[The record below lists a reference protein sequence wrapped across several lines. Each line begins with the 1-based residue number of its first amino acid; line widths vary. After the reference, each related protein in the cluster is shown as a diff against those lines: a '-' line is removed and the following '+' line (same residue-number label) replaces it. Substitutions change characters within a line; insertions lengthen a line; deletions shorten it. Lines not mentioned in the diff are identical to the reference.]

1 MAFPKFNQ
9 VVLVRSPAIAA
20 PTSNVTSLTPQYF
33 QNYGS
38 KRVQITY
45 GPFTAPSSSVNN
57 GMKDFEIRN
66 VTKPCSDCLIT
77 WIQAG
82 LVYPNGTY
90 ANSDTGM
97 WLHHVVLTN
106 TGKASAVCGTEWG
119 GDRFFASGNERT
131 PVSISA
137 NGLV

>member
-1 MAFPKFNQ
+1 LTNFLARTTPF
-9 VVLVRSPAIAA
+9 
-20 PTSNVTSLTPQYF
+20 SNITSLTPEYF
-33 QNYGS
+33 PAYGS

-45 GPFTAPSSSVNN
+45 GPFTAPSSTKDN
-57 GMKDFEIRN
+57 GMQSFQARN

-77 WIQAG
+77 WLQAG

-90 ANSDTGM
+90 ANSNTGM

-106 TGKASAVCGTEWG
+106 TGKPSATCGTEYG

-137 NGLV
+137 NGSVFQSK